1 MNTNLNSKHYADKE
15 EEENLEPV
23 SALSSTHTHTLTIYY
38 SLSSSQGRAMDMGNK
53 ESKNAVYLSR
63 MDDQSM
69 TIASNYIFGL
79 LQFNYL
85 HLWCVLETLNF
96 KMIED

>member
-1 MNTNLNSKHYADKE
+1 MKEKKKKKILNQFLHSHRM
-15 EEENLEPV
+15 
-23 SALSSTHTHTLTIYY
+23 HTHTLTIDY

-53 ESKNAVYLSR
+53 ESKNAVLYIT
-63 MDDQSM
+63 DDQSTTT

-85 HLWCVLETLNF
+85 RLWCVLETLNF